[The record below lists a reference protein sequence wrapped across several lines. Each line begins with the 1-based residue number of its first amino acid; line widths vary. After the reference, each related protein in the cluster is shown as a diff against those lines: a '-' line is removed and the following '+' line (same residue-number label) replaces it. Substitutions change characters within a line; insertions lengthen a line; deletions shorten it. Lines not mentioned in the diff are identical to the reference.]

1 MADNLEIKAKL
12 DSAQAKA
19 LMQKLSGPRMYQ
31 ALSVAV
37 NDSARQ
43 VERKAESIVAKTLS
57 IPLKRAR
64 LGIWIRPFSTPQ
76 TLTAVIKG
84 SGSVIPLK
92 AFKAKEDGDG
102 VTAKI
107 WGQTLHHPGAFIYGG
122 PLGDHNRALGMGG
135 HVFHRPG
142 KTWVQGKRGKIEK
155 AKGAAIA
162 EAMAQDAV
170 SRANESYA
178 VERLEANVLRQ
189 LDRYSR
195 NRGGKS

>member
-107 WGQTLHHPGAFIYGG
+107 WGKRFIIPEPSSTAG
-122 PLGDHNRALGMGG
+122 LLATITVH
-135 HVFHRPG
+135 
-142 KTWVQGKRGKIEK
+142 WVWAGTSSIVPARHGCREKRK
-155 AKGAAIA
+155 
-162 EAMAQDAV
+162 D
-170 SRANESYA
+170 
-178 VERLEANVLRQ
+178 
-189 LDRYSR
+189 
-195 NRGGKS
+195 